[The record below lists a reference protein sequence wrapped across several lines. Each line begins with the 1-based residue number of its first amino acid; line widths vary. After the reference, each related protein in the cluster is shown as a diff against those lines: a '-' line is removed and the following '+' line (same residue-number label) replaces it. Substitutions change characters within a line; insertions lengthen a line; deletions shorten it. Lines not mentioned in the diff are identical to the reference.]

1 MSQSQTA
8 RLRQTDLPTS
18 FLAEC
23 VVRDQQEGELST
35 AVLQVRKRLLILT
48 VIGAIDSPRAEDL
61 TEQILMG
68 IRANRSKLVLV
79 DVTGVPAIDSRVGN
93 LWVFTIEVARLMGVT
108 VIICGLSARVSQ
120 TLAQI
125 GVDLSKITIMGDL
138 QEGLEEAKRL
148 LSHKVVRIGNK
159 PSSG

>member
-1 MSQSQTA
+1 MSQSQSV
-8 RLRQTDLPTS
+8 RLGQTNSPTR
-18 FLAEC
+18 FLAER

-48 VIGAIDSPRAEDL
+48 VIGAIDSRRAEDL
-61 TEQILMG
+61 TEQILNG

-79 DVTGVPAIDSRVGN
+79 DVTGVPAIDSKVAN

-125 GVDLSKITIMGDL
+125 GVDLSKITTMGDL

-148 LSHKVVRIGNK
+148 LSQKVVRIGNRP
-159 PSSG
+159 PSG

>member
-8 RLRQTDLPTS
+8 RLGHTDLPTS

-23 VVRDQQEGELST
+23 VVRDHQEGELST

-79 DVTGVPAIDSRVGN
+79 DVTGVPAIDSRVAN

-108 VIICGLSARVSQ
+108 IIICGLSARVSQ

-125 GVDLSKITIMGDL
+125 GVDLSKITIMGGL

-148 LSHKVVRIGNK
+148 LSQKVVRIGNRP
-159 PSSG
+159 PSG

>member
-23 VVRDQQEGELST
+23 VVRDHQEGELST

-79 DVTGVPAIDSRVGN
+79 DVTGVPAIDSRVAN

-125 GVDLSKITIMGDL
+125 GVDFSKITIMGGL

>member
-1 MSQSQTA
+1 MSQSQSV
-8 RLRQTDLPTS
+8 RLGQTNSPTR
-18 FLAEC
+18 FLAER

-48 VIGAIDSPRAEDL
+48 VIGAIDSRRAEDL
-61 TEQILMG
+61 TEQTLNG

-79 DVTGVPAIDSRVGN
+79 DVTGVPAIDSRVAN

-108 VIICGLSARVSQ
+108 VLICGLSARVSQ

-125 GVDLSKITIMGDL
+125 GVDLSKITTMGDL

-148 LSHKVVRIGNK
+148 LSQKVVRIGNRP
-159 PSSG
+159 PSG

>member
-1 MSQSQTA
+1 MSQSQSV
-8 RLRQTDLPTS
+8 RLGQTNSPTR
-18 FLAEC
+18 FLAER

-48 VIGAIDSPRAEDL
+48 VIGAIDPRRAEDL
-61 TEQILMG
+61 TEQILNG

-79 DVTGVPAIDSRVGN
+79 DVTGVPAIDSRVAN

-108 VIICGLSARVSQ
+108 VLICGLSARVSQ

-125 GVDLSKITIMGDL
+125 GVDLSKITTMGDL

-148 LSHKVVRIGNK
+148 LSQKVVRIGNRP
-159 PSSG
+159 PSG

>member
-23 VVRDQQEGELST
+23 VVRDHQEGELST
-35 AVLQVRKRLLILT
+35 AVLQVRKRLLLLT

-61 TEQILMG
+61 TEQILLG

-79 DVTGVPAIDSRVGN
+79 DGTGVPHIDSRGADRWAVT
-93 LWVFTIEVARLMGVT
+93 LELAPLTRVT
-108 VIICGLSARVSQ
+108 VIF
-120 TLAQI
+120 
-125 GVDLSKITIMGDL
+125 
-138 QEGLEEAKRL
+138 
-148 LSHKVVRIGNK
+148 
-159 PSSG
+159 

>member
-23 VVRDQQEGELST
+23 VVRDHQEGELST

-79 DVTGVPAIDSRVGN
+79 DVTGVPAIDSRVAN

-125 GVDLSKITIMGDL
+125 GIDLSKITIMGGL

>member
-79 DVTGVPAIDSRVGN
+79 DVTGVPAIDSRVAN

-125 GVDLSKITIMGDL
+125 GVDLSKITTMGDL

-148 LSHKVVRIGNK
+148 LSQKVVRIGNRP
-159 PSSG
+159 PSG

>member
-120 TLAQI
+120 TMAQI
-125 GVDLSKITIMGDL
+125 GIDLSKITIMGDL

>member
-1 MSQSQTA
+1 MSQSQSV
-8 RLRQTDLPTS
+8 RLGQTNSPTR
-18 FLAEC
+18 FLAER

-48 VIGAIDSPRAEDL
+48 VIGAIDSRRAEDL
-61 TEQILMG
+61 TEQILNG

-79 DVTGVPAIDSRVGN
+79 DVTGVPAIDSRVAN

-108 VIICGLSARVSQ
+108 VLICGLSARVSQ

-125 GVDLSKITIMGDL
+125 GVDLSKITTMGDL

-148 LSHKVVRIGNK
+148 LSQKVVRIGNRP
-159 PSSG
+159 PSG

>member
-23 VVRDQQEGELST
+23 VVRDHQEGELST

-79 DVTGVPAIDSRVGN
+79 DVTGVPAIDSRVVN

-125 GVDLSKITIMGDL
+125 GIDLSKITIMGDL

>member
-1 MSQSQTA
+1 M
-8 RLRQTDLPTS
+8 
-18 FLAEC
+18 
-23 VVRDQQEGELST
+23 
-35 AVLQVRKRLLILT
+35 
-48 VIGAIDSPRAEDL
+48 
-61 TEQILMG
+61 
-68 IRANRSKLVLV
+68 

>member
-1 MSQSQTA
+1 MSQSQSV
-8 RLRQTDLPTS
+8 RLGQTNSPTR
-18 FLAEC
+18 FLAER

-48 VIGAIDSPRAEDL
+48 VIGAIDSRRAEDL
-61 TEQILMG
+61 TEQILNG

-79 DVTGVPAIDSRVGN
+79 DVTGVPAIDSRVAN

-125 GVDLSKITIMGDL
+125 GVDLSKITTMGDL

-148 LSHKVVRIGNK
+148 LSQKVVRIGNRP
-159 PSSG
+159 PSG